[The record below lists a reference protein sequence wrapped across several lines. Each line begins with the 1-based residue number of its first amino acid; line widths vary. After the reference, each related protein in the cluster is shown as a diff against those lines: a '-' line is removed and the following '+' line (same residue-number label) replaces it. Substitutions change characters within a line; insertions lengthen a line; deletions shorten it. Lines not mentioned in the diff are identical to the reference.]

1 MTEASLKTNFHL
13 CKTFSLVTAISD
25 HDLDNI
31 WVEFVDFSSLSIVSK
46 SSLSML
52 VLNDQG
58 IDSLLQ
64 EISSDMNVII
74 LFPFQYYDHSNIM
87 TSIMVERWSKSKL

>member
-1 MTEASLKTNFHL
+1 MKHGWLCQKHKKHFIAHLGDSLKTNFHL

-46 SSLSML
+46 SSLSI
-52 VLNDQG
+52 V
-58 IDSLLQ
+58 S
-64 EISSDMNVII
+64 I
-74 LFPFQYYDHSNIM
+74 LCF
-87 TSIMVERWSKSKL
+87 